1 MKGNIWKV
9 IAIVFFV
16 ISLVEFIFG
25 YSIIMNEKT
34 SSTIKIKELE
44 MMVDQLEKD
53 TGNGGA
59 LGPDDY

>member
-44 MMVDQLEKD
+44 MMVDQLKKD